1 MVMRHLAIV
10 RGRLTRAPFRPN
22 RARGNAAPA
31 YRSVL
36 SLAMIQSRTLAL

>member
-1 MVMRHLAIV
+1 MRHLAIG
-10 RGRLTRAPFRPN
+10 RGRLAPAPFRPD

-36 SLAMIQSRTLAL
+36 SLAMILSRTLAL